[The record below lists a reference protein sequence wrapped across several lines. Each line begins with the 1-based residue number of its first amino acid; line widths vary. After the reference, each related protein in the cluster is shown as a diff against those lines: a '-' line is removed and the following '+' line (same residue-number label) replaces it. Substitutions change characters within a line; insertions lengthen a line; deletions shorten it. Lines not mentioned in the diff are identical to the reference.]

1 MKKKKLFFPEQL
13 KAALKY
19 GYKIELINGHE
30 FSRFN
35 LFNEYIYHFYNI
47 ILEKKTKS
55 IGSFLKSQAPP
66 GSLIFS

>member
-1 MKKKKLFFPEQL
+1 MKKKNLFFPEQL

-35 LFNEYIYHFYNI
+35 LFNEYIGVPCI
-47 ILEKKTKS
+47 
-55 IGSFLKSQAPP
+55 FLHQCY
-66 GSLIFS
+66 